1 MMSWS
6 FMDDFQEPQG
16 NESILDATVE
26 SVPETKEKKKKKK
39 DKTAENEDPSI
50 AVDTST
56 IKVN

>member
-1 MMSWS
+1 MH
-6 FMDDFQEPQG
+6 DYQEPQG